1 MIDRVGVLLGLP
13 FPAGRHLDPL
23 ACACGEKIK
32 ARASMKGADCSLS
45 GVENKCR
52 ALAESGAPR
61 ETVAAVC
68 MAHVIAAVDA
78 MCAAIRAQYGDLPVL
93 FSGGVSS
100 NSMLRA
106 QMAEKY
112 GAVFGE
118 PRFSADNAAGPAV
131 LAALREEGF
140 GCAF

>member
-1 MIDRVGVLLGLP
+1 
-13 FPAGRHLDPL
+13 
-23 ACACGEKIK
+23 
-32 ARASMKGADCSLS
+32 
-45 GVENKCR
+45 
-52 ALAESGAPR
+52 
-61 ETVAAVC
+61 
-68 MAHVIAAVDA
+68 
-78 MCAAIRAQYGDLPVL
+78 
-93 FSGGVSS
+93 
-100 NSMLRA
+100 MLRA